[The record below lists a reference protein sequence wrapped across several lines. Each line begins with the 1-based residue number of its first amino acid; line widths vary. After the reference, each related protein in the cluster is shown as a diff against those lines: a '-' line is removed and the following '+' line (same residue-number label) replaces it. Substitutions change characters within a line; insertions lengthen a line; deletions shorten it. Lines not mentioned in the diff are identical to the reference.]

1 MTDVFAGGAAAT
13 ELSEQAR
20 RLRNALEPLASNVY
34 FAPEVHAEF
43 EALGFGPGTGGE
55 GYVTLAEV
63 SGYYCSRAGCMGQVP
78 GEVVVAAFGVFNPD
92 LIIPAVERGWSIAGV
107 DEVVAARE
115 RGATASLQRI
125 LGMPDELPWVT
136 GVMQRAAAAGG
147 ASGRFLYAGLR
158 SLGIPPTPWGAAWRA
173 IDTVREHRGDSHIA
187 AWLAAGLDPV
197 EAGLLTEVYY
207 GMPSKRYHSGRG
219 WTDSQLD
226 AGLDRLRAAGIID
239 GDPPALTERG
249 AALRE
254 SIEVATDRQQRPII
268 EAIGDDFE
276 QLVTT
281 LEPWAG
287 AIVAD
292 GGFPSAITQL
302 PPEWGRLYDPET

>member
-1 MTDVFAGGAAAT
+1 MTDAFVDGIAVS

-107 DEVVAARE
+107 DEVLAARQ

-136 GVMQRAAAAGG
+136 GVMQRAAAAGS

-158 SLGIPPTPWGAAWRA
+158 SLGIPSTPWGAAWRA

-207 GMPSKRYHSGRG
+207 AMPSKRYHSGRG

-226 AGLDRLRAAGIID
+226 AGLDRLRAAAIIE
-239 GDPPALTERG
+239 GDPPALTEDG

-254 SIEVATDRQQRPII
+254 GIEVATDRQQRPII

-302 PPEWGRLYDPET
+302 PPDWGRLYDPET